1 MVMDTLQV
9 RIGHEMVKEVDKM
22 IKTGLYSSR
31 ADVLRDALRRFLWE
45 RELDK
50 LVGSI
55 PNTGDSVKEVRKIR
69 KILSKQP
76 FNMGELNKLL
86 D

>member
-9 RIGHEMVKEVDKM
+9 RMGHEMVKEVDK
-22 IKTGLYSSR
+22 IVKSGLYSSR
-31 ADVLRDALRRFLWE
+31 ADVLRDALRRFLWK

-69 KILSKQP
+69 KILSKQ
-76 FNMGELNKLL
+76 NLSLEELNKY
-86 D
+86 

>member
-1 MVMDTLQV
+1 M
-9 RIGHEMVKEVDKM
+9 GHEMVKEVDK
-22 IKTGLYSSR
+22 IVKSGLYSSR
-31 ADVLRDALRRFLWE
+31 ADVLRDALRRFLWK

-69 KILSKQP
+69 KILSKQ
-76 FNMGELNKLL
+76 NLSLEELNKY
-86 D
+86 